1 MMDWKAPAKNVE
13 IYWWFFSQVWFRW
26 GLVFNQPP
34 DLGVENESVKVF
46 IACLVGEKRS

>member
-13 IYWWFFSQVWFRW
+13 IYWWFFS
-26 GLVFNQPP
+26 GLVSLGSSFHQPP

-46 IACLVGEKRS
+46 IACLVGEKRG